1 MPEEREGGGER
12 VVTDECEWCNT
23 GSRRGGEEEKESGRK
38 EEKREEEVE
47 RKERAHRR
55 EIRLATCVSEGS
67 SSKENRTLLCIVWA
81 AK

>member
-1 MPEEREGGGER
+1 MSVMRLVER
-12 VVTDECEWCNT
+12 CNT
-23 GSRRGGEEEKESGRK
+23 GEEGRG
-38 EEKREEEVE
+38 EEEVE

-55 EIRLATCVSEGS
+55 ELRLATCVSEGS